1 MPKRH
6 LIWLLALVGWV
17 LLALVFIYAALLPRV
32 LFLFK

>member
-1 MPKRH
+1 
-6 LIWLLALVGWV
+6 LLALVGWV